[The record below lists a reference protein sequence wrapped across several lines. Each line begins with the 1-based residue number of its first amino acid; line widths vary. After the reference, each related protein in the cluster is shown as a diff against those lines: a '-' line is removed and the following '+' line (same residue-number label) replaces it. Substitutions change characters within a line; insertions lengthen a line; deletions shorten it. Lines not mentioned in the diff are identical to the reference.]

1 MVVNV
6 PWEDSQ
12 TGSASTST
20 AGTLKLGSD
29 TIQSTAANAVS
40 STASRSYALQVNS
53 SGQ

>member
-29 TIQSTAANAVS
+29 TVQTTAAESVS
-40 STASRSYALQVNS
+40 STANRSYALQLNAS
-53 SGQ
+53 